1 MVDPPAPKRSASKK
15 RLRWEQLPADA
26 RTEIERLAGGRAAT
40 AVNCTGGFSPG
51 LASRLQLTNGRRV
64 FVKAMD
70 AVEWPEQAIWYRAE
84 AFVSESLPSDVPAPR
99 LLSWNDDGRWVVLVF
114 ECIHGAEPDL
124 RRNPADAF
132 RIAAALDDLAGLV
145 TPSPVPV
152 PSDHPRLGGWAEL
165 AADDDRLARLPQF
178 SPWAAEHLSFLIEL
192 EHVGLAAAEG
202 CSLVHFDAFPHNILI
217 CGERVLLVD
226 WPHARL
232 GAPFLDLIMFA
243 SSVGSMG
250 IDADP
255 LLADRA
261 APAGQDPRVIDAV
274 IAAFTGFC
282 VGGSLWRPEPELS
295 PIIAA
300 KAELGFA
307 ATAWLRR
314 RLASR

>member
-1 MVDPPAPKRSASKK
+1 MVDHPAAKRSASKK

-51 LASRLQLTNGRRV
+51 LASRLRLTNGRRV

-70 AVEWPEQAIWYRAE
+70 AVEWPDQAIWYRAE

-99 LLSWNDDGRWVVLVF
+99 LLGWNDDGRWVVLVF
-114 ECIHGAEPDL
+114 ECIDGAEPDL

-132 RIAAALDDLAGLV
+132 RIAAALENLAGLV

-192 EHVGLAAAEG
+192 EHVGLAAAHG
-202 CSLVHFDAFPHNILI
+202 DSLVHFDAFPHNILI
-217 CGERVLLVD
+217 SGERVLLVD

-250 IDADP
+250 IDAEL

-261 APAGQDPRVIDAV
+261 ALAGQDPCVIDAV
-274 IAAFTGFC
+274 IAAYTGFC
-282 VGGSLWRPEPELS
+282 VGGSLWRPEPELA

-300 KAELGFA
+300 KAELGAA